1 MHEFS
6 MAEEL
11 LDVVKANAS
20 ANNAKKV
27 ISVKLKISNLSL
39 ITSEA
44 ISLSFKAVSKGTIAE
59 GAALIIE
66 RMPVVVRCRGCGL
79 EAVINIPEDTINKIK
94 DTGEHE
100 HHNPPFPP
108 LVKGGNRGIKVE
120 VRIYPLI
127 KEFFNCHNCG
137 SKDFDIIS
145 SDEIYLERVELD
157 V

>member
-11 LDVVKANAS
+11 LNVVKANAA

-39 ITSEA
+39 IASEA

-59 GAALIIE
+59 DAALIIE
-66 RMPVVVRCRGCGL
+66 RMP
-79 EAVINIPEDTINKIK
+79 
-94 DTGEHE
+94 
-100 HHNPPFPP
+100 
-108 LVKGGNRGIKVE
+108 GG
-120 VRIYPLI
+120 
-127 KEFFNCHNCG
+127 
-137 SKDFDIIS
+137 